1 MVAATPSRLRFGDY
15 DIERKLGHGMTD
27 AYLGWDV
34 GCARRAVLK
43 IIRHSAEAKVRQV
56 IEAERRG
63 AAIQQQ
69 LHAFDARVL
78 EVYDF
83 GDLEGCF
90 YVAMEY
96 VEGETVA
103 QMLKRERRIDAMRAT
118 RIAAEVAAQLE
129 ALHSFQAQIDGR
141 AAAVVHGDIK
151 PSNIQL
157 GADGRIRLLDFG
169 IAKSV
174 TVLRN
179 LTVHQFGSPN
189 YCSPERLDR
198 SQVDTDSDLWALG
211 VTLYEMVAGSPPY
224 QAEDTRR
231 LEGLIQSR
239 RPPRALPGACPR
251 GLKAIV
257 GKALAADPAQR
268 YGTAS
273 NFREDLAA
281 FLENRPT
288 VAERERRRPWHVNP
302 TVDAGGR
309 RPEWWKWLDLPYARL
324 AGALGCVLLGM
335 LVFLASGYYWR
346 YRSEADRFRARLDLS
361 HRAAAEVSAPAY
373 ELTRLRAEFGFL
385 GQWSPVDELAAALRA
400 AYVSAADAVIDGYRT
415 GSSPAVASV
424 DWPKAQVC
432 LEQALAIDAGDR
444 AVRGKLALVRA
455 YLSLARELHD
465 VARSGFLEAAAA
477 LPVSPDPH
485 LGLARLYVYSS
496 RDTERALTEFALAET
511 LGYRLQPREIEQKAD
526 AYRFR
531 AWTELGTAWGA
542 GVKAGRAAQL
552 QALGQRD
559 LEAAEAL
566 YQQIPG
572 FNHVDAHLKQV
583 RAVYAK
589 TLPSPPVKIVR
600 HRGRIRGRRWR

>member
-1 MVAATPSRLRFGDY
+1 
-15 DIERKLGHGMTD
+15 
-27 AYLGWDV
+27 
-34 GCARRAVLK
+34 
-43 IIRHSAEAKVRQV
+43 
-56 IEAERRG
+56 
-63 AAIQQQ
+63 
-69 LHAFDARVL
+69 
-78 EVYDF
+78 
-83 GDLEGCF
+83 
-90 YVAMEY
+90 
-96 VEGETVA
+96 
-103 QMLKRERRIDAMRAT
+103 
-118 RIAAEVAAQLE
+118 
-129 ALHSFQAQIDGR
+129 
-141 AAAVVHGDIK
+141 
-151 PSNIQL
+151 
-157 GADGRIRLLDFG
+157 
-169 IAKSV
+169 
-174 TVLRN
+174 
-179 LTVHQFGSPN
+179 
-189 YCSPERLDR
+189 
-198 SQVDTDSDLWALG
+198 
-211 VTLYEMVAGSPPY
+211 VAG
-224 QAEDTRR
+224 
-231 LEGLIQSR
+231 
-239 RPPRALPGACPR
+239 
-251 GLKAIV
+251 
-257 GKALAADPAQR
+257 
-268 YGTAS
+268 
-273 NFREDLAA
+273 
-281 FLENRPT
+281 
-288 VAERERRRPWHVNP
+288 
-302 TVDAGGR
+302 
-309 RPEWWKWLDLPYARL
+309 
-324 AGALGCVLLGM
+324 
-335 LVFLASGYYWR
+335 
-346 YRSEADRFRARLDLS
+346 
-361 HRAAAEVSAPAY
+361 
-373 ELTRLRAEFGFL
+373 
-385 GQWSPVDELAAALRA
+385 
-400 AYVSAADAVIDGYRT
+400 
-415 GSSPAVASV
+415 V